1 MTTERTVAGLLV
13 FISLVLVRSA
23 VGANLDELKNTTP
36 EERATVQT
44 AMMRTKLGLTEAEA
58 PKVAA
63 INRKYAEKMEPI
75 IKGSEGPLMKMR
87 DAKAIEQGKEA
98 ELKKALSPDQF
109 QKFLAMKEEMREQMA
124 QKVKEQRATGGR

>member
-1 MTTERTVAGLLV
+1 
-13 FISLVLVRSA
+13 
-23 VGANLDELKNTTP
+23 
-36 EERATVQT
+36 
-44 AMMRTKLGLTEAEA
+44 AMMRTKLGLTEAEV

-124 QKVKEQRATGGR
+124 QKVKEQRATGGRGKRSTVRP